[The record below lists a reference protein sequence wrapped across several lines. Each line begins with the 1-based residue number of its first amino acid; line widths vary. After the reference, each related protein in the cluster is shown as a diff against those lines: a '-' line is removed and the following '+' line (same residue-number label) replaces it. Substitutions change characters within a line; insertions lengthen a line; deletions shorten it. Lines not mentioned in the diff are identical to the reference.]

1 MDGVLSLARPQR
13 ATLARLR
20 QELRLLPADANRD
33 GSPAWMIHDP
43 VANRFY
49 RIGWMDFEML
59 ARWERRTHAAVAQAV
74 CDETTLHAES
84 EDVES
89 LESFLSQHGL
99 LQPSGPADVDAMRQ
113 RCAAQKLDAGEWLL
127 HHYLFFR
134 LPLVRPQD
142 KLARLL
148 KRASW
153 LFTPAMLGVV
163 CLASAVGIAM
173 VLHQWDAFSSSFVD
187 KLTWDGLVGFGVA
200 MMFAKTL
207 HEMGHALTA
216 TRYGVRVAHM
226 GVALVVMFP
235 MLYTDTS
242 ESWKLSNPR
251 QRLAIASAGILT
263 ELALA
268 GVATLLWSLA
278 PDGSFRTAMFFLAST
293 SWVLTLAVNA
303 SPFMRFDGYFILC
316 DLLNFPNLHERAG
329 AFARTWL
336 RRTLLGLPQPW
347 PESLPAGPRRWLVA
361 FALVTWCYRFFV
373 FLGIAFVVYQH
384 FFKALGIALML
395 VEVVWFIARP
405 IQLELKAWWSRRGE
419 VGARRKM
426 GAGVAAI
433 LLILVLV
440 VPWQSGV
447 WGEGVVHAERQQLV
461 FSPRSGEIASL
472 PEHSQV
478 AKGELLFTLVE
489 PDLRSATRR
498 AQALADARAAELA
511 GLSGSQDA
519 AGRGAVLESE
529 RQRFLAEAGM
539 YSGEQSRMQLA
550 APFAGRLVDIDPQLR
565 PGVWVQS
572 RHPLAMLIDPADW
585 VAEVYVPEGDIDRIR
600 PGSHARVYAGVHA
613 ITGKVLQIDTS
624 RAASL
629 PYPMLDAAFGG
640 PIVTLPHPDPRN
652 ADHVVRDG
660 LFRVRIALDKAPPRE
675 QMALCSVV
683 ISGERHSLLG
693 GVVEHAISVVMRE
706 SGF

>member
-1 MDGVLSLARPQR
+1 VMV
-13 ATLARLR
+13 LR
-20 QELRLLPADANRD
+20 Q
-33 GSPAWMIHDP
+33 W
-43 VANRFY
+43 
-49 RIGWMDFEML
+49 
-59 ARWERRTHAAVAQAV
+59 
-74 CDETTLHAES
+74 
-84 EDVES
+84 DV
-89 LESFLSQHGL
+89 
-99 LQPSGPADVDAMRQ
+99 
-113 RCAAQKLDAGEWLL
+113 
-127 HHYLFFR
+127 
-134 LPLVRPQD
+134 
-142 KLARLL
+142 
-148 KRASW
+148 
-153 LFTPAMLGVV
+153 
-163 CLASAVGIAM
+163 
-173 VLHQWDAFSSSFVD
+173 FSNSFVD
-187 KLTWDGLVGFGVA
+187 KLTWEGLVGFGVA

-242 ESWKLSNPR
+242 ESWRLNNPR

-268 GVATLLWSLA
+268 GIATLLWSLA
-278 PDGSFRTAMFFLAST
+278 PDGPFRTAMFFLAST

-329 AFARTWL
+329 ALARTCL

-347 PESLPAGPRRWLVA
+347 PESLPAGFRRWLVT
-361 FALVTWCYRFFV
+361 FALVTWCYRLFV
-373 FLGIAFVVYQH
+373 FLGIAFLVYQH
-384 FFKALGIALML
+384 FFKALGVVLML

-405 IQLELKAWWSRRGE
+405 VHVELKAWWERRAE
-419 VGARRKM
+419 VAARRKL
-426 GAGVAAI
+426 GAGLIAI
-433 LLILVLV
+433 IFLLILA
-440 VPWQSGV
+440 VPWKSGV
-447 WGEGVVHAERQQLV
+447 RADGVIHAERQQLV
-461 FSPRSGEIASL
+461 FSPQSGEIASL

-478 AKGELLFTLVE
+478 KQGELLFTLVE
-489 PDLRSATRR
+489 PDLRSAAQR

-511 GLSGSQDA
+511 GLSGALDNE
-519 AGRGAVLESE
+519 GRGAVLESE
-529 RQRFLAEAGM
+529 RQRFIAEAGM
-539 YSGEQSRMQLA
+539 YSDEQSRMQLV

-572 RHPLAMLIDPADW
+572 RHPLAMLIDPAEW
-585 VAEVYVPEGDIDRIR
+585 VAEVYVPEDDIAGIR
-600 PGSHARVYAGVHA
+600 PGDHARVYAGAHP
-613 ITGKVLQIDTS
+613 ITGKVTQVDTS

-675 QMALCSVV
+675 QMVLCSAV

-693 GVVEHAISVVMRE
+693 GVVEHAMSVVMRE